1 MAPASDAAL
10 AGARGRIGGVLRYA
24 VVGTGAVGGFYGIRL
39 AHAGAS
45 VQFLVRTGADLV
57 RARGLDLTSPEG
69 NVHLAGVAVA
79 ARWDELDPCDVLL
92 VAVKATANE
101 AVLTELTRHAGRLLG
116 DGGSVLLVQNGIGA
130 ESRYAAAAA
139 GREVLGGLA
148 FLCAQRTGP
157 CSVAHLDYGPLT
169 LAAHTADERPA
180 GISPRMREVAEDLA
194 AAGIACPLDEDLVR
208 ARWRKLMWNVPFNPL
223 SVILDATTDALVADP
238 KSLALIRTVMAEV
251 AAVAAAEGH
260 ALPDGLI
267 DELLAATARMAPYAT
282 SMKLDAEAGRPLEVD
297 VLLAE
302 PLRRARRA
310 EVAMPSVAVLH
321 EQLAFLDRRIAAQAS
336 TRNLG
341 RQDR

>member
-1 MAPASDAAL
+1 
-10 AGARGRIGGVLRYA
+10 VLRYA
-24 VVGTGAVGGFYGIRL
+24 VVGAGAVGGFYGIRL

-57 RARGLDLTSPEG
+57 RARGLGLISPEG
-69 NVHLAGVAVA
+69 DIHLDDVPVA
-79 ARWDELDPCDVLL
+79 AGWGELDPCDVLL

-101 AVLTELTRHAGRLLG
+101 AVLAELARHAGRLLG
-116 DGGSVLLVQNGIGA
+116 DSGTVLLVQNGIGA
-130 ESRYAAAAA
+130 EPGYAAAAG

-194 AAGIACPLDEDLVR
+194 VAGIACPLDEDLVR

-238 KSLALIRTVMAEV
+238 ASLALIRALMAEV

-260 ALPDGLI
+260 SLPEGLA
-267 DELLAATARMAPYAT
+267 DDLLAATARMAPYAT
-282 SMKLDAEAGRPLEVD
+282 SMKLDADAGRPLEVD
-297 VLLAE
+297 VMLAE

-310 EVAMPSVAVLH
+310 GVVMPSVAVLH
-321 EQLAFLDRRIAAQAS
+321 EQLAFLDRRIGARAAAGQHGAPI
-336 TRNLG
+336 G
-341 RQDR
+341 